1 MTRKRRSFSP
11 EFKQEA
17 ASLVLDQG
25 YTIPQASVSLGVG
38 ESAIRRW
45 VNQLAEERDG
55 VTPKGKALTPEQ
67 RRIQELEA
75 RCNRLER
82 EKEIL
87 KKATVDSTGQ
97 CNIMHTGN
105 YRGFQNAA
113 ASIKDQR
120 ADLPAEAGAM
130 GSMEERAVA

>member
-25 YTIPQASVSLGVG
+25 YTIPQASVSLGIG

-45 VNQLAEERDG
+45 VNQLTEERDG

-75 RCNRLER
+75 RCKRLEQ
-82 EKEIL
+82 EKDIL
-87 KKATVDSTGQ
+87 KKATVSSTGQ
-97 CNIMHTGN
+97 CKYALQLFRRCQVVECFPRSFI
-105 YRGFQNAA
+105 Q
-113 ASIKDQR
+113 
-120 ADLPAEAGAM
+120 LPCEFI
-130 GSMEERAVA
+130 

>member
-25 YTIPQASVSLGVG
+25 YTIPQTSVSLGIG

-45 VNQLAEERDG
+45 VNQLTEERDG

-75 RCNRLER
+75 RCKRLEQ
-82 EKEIL
+82 EKDIL
-87 KKATVDSTGQ
+87 KK
-97 CNIMHTGN
+97 
-105 YRGFQNAA
+105 
-113 ASIKDQR
+113 
-120 ADLPAEAGAM
+120 LPL
-130 GSMEERAVA
+130 S

>member
-1 MTRKRRSFSP
+1 MPQKRRSFSP

-25 YTIPQASVSLGVG
+25 YSIQQACVSLGVG

-45 VNQLAEERDG
+45 VNQLTDERNG
-55 VTPKGKALTPEQ
+55 ITPKGKALTPDQ

-75 RCNRLER
+75 RCKRLEM

-87 KKATVDSTGQ
+87 KKATALLMSDGMNPT
-97 CNIMHTGN
+97 
-105 YRGFQNAA
+105 R
-113 ASIKDQR
+113 
-120 ADLPAEAGAM
+120 
-130 GSMEERAVA
+130 